1 MSVLVFSDKI
11 REDIA
16 QAITKARANPVP
28 WEALQSVATLTPKN
42 DMEYDEERQ
51 KKADELY
58 RLYPSQSLILGNV
71 RVAFSFEYQ
80 PSGLYRHISFSVQ
93 KKGKVLD
100 FIPAQ
105 ELAKAFGFSGL
116 PPTNPYSVWTEE
128 YEPGMYAINI
138 MELEESN
145 GSQDPGNT

>member
-1 MSVLVFSDKI
+1 MSVLVFSDKV

-28 WEALQSVATLTPKN
+28 WEAIQSVASSTPSN
-42 DMEYDEERQ
+42 NLEFSEERQ
-51 KKADELY
+51 KKADEVY
-58 RLYPSQSLILGNV
+58 RLYPTQSLMLGNV

-93 KKGKVLD
+93 NKGKVLE

-105 ELAKAFGFSGL
+105 ELVKAFGFTGL

-128 YEPGMYAINI
+128 YEPGMFAVNV

-145 GSQDPGNT
+145 GSQDPRNT